1 VSKRPKGKT
10 FADVVRAVEQQPV
23 VPESDYSGVVDPS
36 GKRWHRDEAEVS
48 PARAL
53 ELAGDGASVAWDNCG
68 CGGYCGFD
76 WYTPEDVARM
86 VAAGTPEVSR
96 HTKRRRGGSL
106 SVWTSGDRDVLVV
119 AENAVRW
126 GDVISG

>member
-1 VSKRPKGKT
+1 VIKRPKGKT
-10 FADVVRAVEQQPV
+10 FADVVREVEQQPV
-23 VPESDYSGVVDPS
+23 VPEPDYSGIVDPS
-36 GKRWHRDEAEVS
+36 GKRWHRHEAEVS

-53 ELAGDGASVAWDNCG
+53 ELARAGTPVAWDDCG

-86 VAAGTPEVSR
+86 VAAGTPKVR
-96 HTKRRRGGSL
+96 HTKRRKGSL
-106 SVWTSGDRDVLVV
+106 SVWTSGDGDVLVV
-119 AENAVRW
+119 VESAVQW

>member
-10 FADVVRAVEQQPV
+10 FADVVREVEQQPV
-23 VPESDYSGVVDPS
+23 VPDPDYSGIVDPS

-68 CGGYCGFD
+68 FGCCPFY

-86 VAAGTPEVSR
+86 VAAGTPEVR
-96 HTKRRRGGSL
+96 RTKRRRGSL
-106 SVWTSGDRDVLVV
+106 GVWTSGDGDVLVV
-119 AENAVRW
+119 AEGAVQW